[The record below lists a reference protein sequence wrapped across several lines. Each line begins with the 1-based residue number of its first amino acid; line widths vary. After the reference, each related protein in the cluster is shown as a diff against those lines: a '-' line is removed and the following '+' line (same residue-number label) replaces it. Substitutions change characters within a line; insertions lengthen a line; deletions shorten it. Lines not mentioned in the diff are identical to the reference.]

1 VRPLIALLVACG
13 TTAPPPRPTP
23 PLAPSHGMAIAPS
36 IDPFSTLVG
45 EPSTDAERTQ
55 MVPGPARL
63 DTTGAPL
70 DAPPGAPPIEVA
82 VVDQQGNLVRVAV
95 RLDHARFLVWSDRD
109 RLFAV
114 VTRDQRV
121 SAGSYVPPEFNEPAS
136 ATLRA
141 GSHVRRLAH
150 KDNWTQVRYFG
161 GVEIDGWVPDDALA
175 DRSKLRASGAWAWP
189 GGQRVMLMPG
199 AIIHSEPK
207 WASPA
212 LALMA
217 NTPFVDKL
225 EADPRLDHDWA
236 HVRYS
241 DVDVLVEGYVSQK
254 LPPGSLHRPQPPD
267 PPPTPITPT
276 DPAPDATCLYA
287 HEDGEP
293 IGFLVGDHPVQLAP
307 SDHLGWWKLA
317 IDTPWGAMTFIARG
331 ASKLELLPCTPA
343 ASPPAAQP

>member
-1 VRPLIALLVACG
+1 MRPLIALLAACG
-13 TTAPPPRPTP
+13 TSASPVRPAAPI
-23 PLAPSHGMAIAPS
+23 APSHGMTIAPS
-36 IDPFSTLVG
+36 IDPFGALSAELATL
-45 EPSTDAERTQ
+45 ERTE

-63 DTTGAPL
+63 DTTSAPI

-121 SAGSYVPPEFNEPAS
+121 GTAAYVSPELQHAS

-141 GSHVRRLAH
+141 GAHVRRLAH
-150 KDNWTQVRYFG
+150 KDKHTQVRYFG

-175 DRSKLRASGAWAWP
+175 DRSTLKASGAWAWA
-189 GGQRVMLMPG
+189 GGQRLMLLPG
-199 AIIHSEPK
+199 AIIYSEPT
-207 WASPA
+207 WGGPA
-212 LALMA
+212 LAVMA

-225 EADPRLDHDWA
+225 EADPRLDRDWA
-236 HVRYS
+236 FVRYS
-241 DVDVLVEGYVSQK
+241 DVDVVVEGYVSPK

-317 IDTPWGAMTFIARG
+317 IDTPWGAMTFVARG
-331 ASKLELLPCTPA
+331 ASKLELLPCTP
-343 ASPPAAQP
+343 